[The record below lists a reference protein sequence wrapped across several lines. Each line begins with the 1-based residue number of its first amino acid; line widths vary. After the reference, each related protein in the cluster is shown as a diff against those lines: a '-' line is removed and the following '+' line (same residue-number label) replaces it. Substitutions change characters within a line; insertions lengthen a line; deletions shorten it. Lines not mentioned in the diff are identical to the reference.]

1 MRHLALLFGAIVV
14 LSVGCG
20 GPSLTYEQKLGSS
33 SGVERTQGMMAIGE
47 RHDWARIPRLVDG
60 LEDNDVTVRHMA
72 VQSLRDMTGKN
83 YGYVP
88 YARERERRQAVLEWR
103 SWWDAEGH
111 KGPSTATVGGSP

>member
-1 MRHLALLFGAIVV
+1 MKYLALLFGAIIV

-20 GPSLTYEQKLGSS
+20 GTSLTYEQKVESS

-47 RHDWARIPRLVDG
+47 RRDWSRIPRLIDG
-60 LEDNDVTVRHMA
+60 LEDDDVTVRQMA
-72 VQSLRDMTGKN
+72 VQSLRNMTGRN

-88 YARERERRQAVLEWR
+88 YARERERRQAVQQWR

-111 KGPSTATVGGSP
+111 KGPSTATAGGSP